1 MLVTNESCTSHFK
14 ITKTSKSLIGKNP
27 PRKWILGKKK
37 CLKDIRITWSN
48 IPRNGIK
55 GSRQCVP
62 GLQTGHRA

>member
-1 MLVTNESCTSHFK
+1 M
-14 ITKTSKSLIGKNP
+14 
-27 PRKWILGKKK
+27 
-37 CLKDIRITWSN
+37 RITWSN